1 MWIIDKLKKFIKDSF
16 AKCKK
21 DSSSKDSKPTI
32 IQDEDNNKQVMSSV
46 GTSIADGIK
55 VAMATL
61 LSIFV
66 PQACGDHTC
75 TLQENFSDLTLFN
88 EFVIAWNFI
97 SLGIF
102 VYTSII
108 QNRREAYF
116 ISHLDESR
124 DEPYNSFDKNL
135 KPYPKIVSKVKYY
148 NNKLHTW
155 VLTNL
160 IFFSLNILFS
170 CILIFYFFYDGFR
183 SVSTMLAN
191 VLLVSSKLYGLLDTV
206 NRCREAKPLALST
219 LRQEAV
225 SYNVIDDAYA
235 LPTDKRAKYTMS
247 IKIDKNSIKK
257 MRLERMRS
265 ASVA

>member
-1 MWIIDKLKKFIKDSF
+1 MWIIDKIKNTIKDF
-16 AKCKK
+16 FTKK
-21 DSSSKDSKPTI
+21 STTKVIKD
-32 IQDEDNNKQVMSSV
+32 DDNNKQVFSSI
-46 GTSIADGIK
+46 GTSIVDGIK

-102 VYTSII
+102 IYTSII
-108 QNRREAYF
+108 QNKREAYF

-124 DEPYNSFDKNL
+124 DDPYNSFEKNL
-135 KPYPKIVSKVKYY
+135 KPYPKIVSRVKNY

-155 VLTNL
+155 VITNL

-206 NRCREAKPLALST
+206 NRCREANMLALST
-219 LRQEAV
+219 IRQEAV
-225 SYNVIDDAYA
+225 SYNVVDDAYA

-257 MRLERMRS
+257 MRLERLRS